1 VNSKPDVLIIGA
13 GPAGSMSA
21 ALLARAGLD
30 VVVVEKSVFPR
41 FAIGESLL
49 PQCMNLLEEADLLD
63 AVHSRNYQV
72 KEGGFFRHGD
82 RVAEFDFSQQFT
94 DGWKYTYQVPR
105 DDFDHVLAMEAEKK
119 GAEIHYGADVTA
131 VRFGTQRAEIDVTFP
146 DAVESTFAAKFVLDA
161 SGGGRVLPRLLD
173 LSRPTGLRLRSSQFS
188 HVSGDAGDPLVAKR
202 KIVVAIHPEDRGV
215 WYWVIPFASGK
226 TSVGIVAEPEFFSG
240 SYADEEERYRALV
253 AQEPNLAA
261 RLNDYDVLY
270 EPRMVSGYAHSV
282 SQLYGDQFAILGNAG
297 EFLDPV
303 FSSGVT
309 IALKSASLASNA
321 LIRQFKGETV
331 DWKTDFEDELM
342 RGVDAFKTYVM
353 GWYDMAFQDVIFSE
367 YKDRSCV
374 DMICSIL
381 AGYVWDKE
389 NPLAVKHER
398 GLQSIVE
405 LCALYSSS

>member
-1 VNSKPDVLIIGA
+1 MNSKPDVLIIGA
-13 GPAGSMSA
+13 GPAGAMSA

-49 PQCMNLLEEADLLD
+49 PQCMDLLDEAELLD
-63 AVHSRNYQV
+63 AVHARNYQI

-94 DGWKYTYQVPR
+94 NGWKYTYQVPR
-105 DDFDHVLAMEAEKK
+105 DDFDHVLAREAEKK
-119 GAEIHYGADVTA
+119 GAEIHYGSGVTA
-131 VRFGTQRAEIDVTFP
+131 VRFGADHAEIDVAWP
-146 DAVESTFAAKFVLDA
+146 DATQTTFSAKFVFDA
-161 SGGGRVLPRLLD
+161 SGAACVLPRLLD
-173 LSRPTGLRLRSSQFS
+173 LSKPTGLRLRSSQFS
-188 HVSGDAGDPLVAKR
+188 HVNGDAGDPQVAKK
-202 KIVVAIHPEDRGV
+202 KIVVAIHPADPNV

-226 TSVGIVAEPEFFSG
+226 TSVGIVAEPAFFEG
-240 SYADEEERYRALV
+240 SYTDREEQYRALL

-261 RLNDYDVLY
+261 RLKDYDVLY
-270 EPRMVSGYAHSV
+270 EPRMISGYSHSV
-282 SQLYGDQFAILGNAG
+282 SQLYGKQFAILGNAG

-309 IALKSASLASNA
+309 IALKSASLASHA
-321 LIRQFKGETV
+321 LIRQLKGEQV
-331 DWKTDFEDELM
+331 DWKADFEDELM
-342 RGVDAFKTYVM
+342 RGVNAFKTYIM
-353 GWYDMAFQDVIFSE
+353 GWYDTSFQDVIFSA
-367 YKDRSCV
+367 YKDRACV